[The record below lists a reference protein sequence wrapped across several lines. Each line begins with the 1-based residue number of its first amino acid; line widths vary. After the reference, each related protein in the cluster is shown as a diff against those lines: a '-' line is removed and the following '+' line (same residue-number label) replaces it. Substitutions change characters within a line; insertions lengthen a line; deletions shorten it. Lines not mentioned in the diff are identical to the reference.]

1 MNRSRHA
8 GRPPSPLTLTV
19 FRAAIIAISTA
30 LAASVGLLGGMILML
45 ARRVVTPAVRIP
57 DTRIL
62 RVNTKAQTITL
73 ARTADT
79 ILPGRYGLITDG
91 TTPYVKLGSILS
103 SDDTSVTRKLL
114 TQLSTDSDLAA
125 EAVFSGWYYNLPRQ
139 LHLPYSDEVVSTP
152 VGACPA
158 WLFPASTP
166 TDLWVIQIHGR
177 GSERAEC
184 LRAVPIFHAAGITSL
199 VVSYRNDGDAPR
211 SRAGSYGLGTTEWED
226 VDAALAFAHARGAR
240 RIILMGWSMGG
251 AIALQTAL
259 LSSRRTEIVG
269 LILES
274 PVIDWR
280 SVLDFQAKLARVPTP
295 VSDLAMGALGR
306 EWAPRVL
313 GADGPIK
320 LDELDLVARA
330 QELSRPVLVLHSD
343 DDGFVPSGA
352 SHELKDARPDIV
364 DLEVFSVARHT
375 KLWNY
380 DPERFSNAITTW
392 LDRHGFTTGASRVG

>member
-1 MNRSRHA
+1 MPRA
-8 GRPPSPLTLTV
+8 SP
-19 FRAAIIAISTA
+19 
-30 LAASVGLLGGMILML
+30 
-45 ARRVVTPAVRIP
+45 ARRLVPQR
-57 DTRIL
+57 R
-62 RVNTKAQTITL
+62 R
-73 ARTADT
+73 
-79 ILPGRYGLITDG
+79 
-91 TTPYVKLGSILS
+91 
-103 SDDTSVTRKLL
+103 
-114 TQLSTDSDLAA
+114 
-125 EAVFSGWYYNLPRQ
+125 
-139 LHLPYSDEVVSTP
+139 
-152 VGACPA
+152 
-158 WLFPASTP
+158 
-166 TDLWVIQIHGR
+166 
-177 GSERAEC
+177 RA
-184 LRAVPIFHAAGITSL
+184 
-199 VVSYRNDGDAPR
+199 R

-364 DLEVFSVARHT
+364 DLEVFSVARHA
-375 KLWNY
+375 
-380 DPERFSNAITTW
+380 SCGTTTPR
-392 LDRHGFTTGASRVG
+392 DSRTRSRRGSTATVSPQAHPASAEASAL